1 MNNKSGFTSWISPSN
16 IALVKYWGKKENQI
30 PINPSISF
38 TLKNCNSKTKVSY
51 SQSNKGFNYEFFF
64 HGEKKKSFNKKIDTF
79 FKRIIQYCPSLNHL
93 SLKIEYQILNADNIL
108 MVAEMDD
115 ILSFFE
121 ERISEKK
128 NNHYV
133 SQIFIYFSL
142 CIIF

>member
-64 HGEKKKSFNKKIDTF
+64 HGEKMKSFNKKIDTF
-79 FKRIIQYCPSLNHL
+79 FKRIIQHCPSLNHL
-93 SLKIEYQILNADNIL
+93 SLKIE
-108 MVAEMDD
+108 
-115 ILSFFE
+115 
-121 ERISEKK
+121 SE
-128 NNHYV
+128 NTFPH
-133 SQIFIYFSL
+133 SSGIASSASAFSSL
-142 CIIF
+142 

>member
-64 HGEKKKSFNKKIDTF
+64 HGEKMK
-79 FKRIIQYCPSLNHL
+79 L
-93 SLKIEYQILNADNIL
+93 SLIHI
-108 MVAEMDD
+108 
-115 ILSFFE
+115 
-121 ERISEKK
+121 
-128 NNHYV
+128 
-133 SQIFIYFSL
+133 
-142 CIIF
+142 

>member
-93 SLKIEYQILNADNIL
+93 SLNLYQYLNIL
-108 MVAEMDD
+108 ENPIFWFFFVALIVQKSMNW
-115 ILSFFE
+115 I
-121 ERISEKK
+121 I
-128 NNHYV
+128 NN
-133 SQIFIYFSL
+133 FND
-142 CIIF
+142 